1 MNTDISTKELTLDP
15 SGEGTTFDVVVIN
28 DSQFMSSFQ
37 LEISAAG
44 VESDRQWLWYQVT
57 PEVCSKKP
65 PGDQTKFQVK
75 VLRSPI
81 PGFVGLVN
89 LTVKVFSLELG
100 KEERHIL
107 RLNVMQGLGE
117 CPFRVELPTS
127 HIQTLPNNEV
137 EILVGIHNNSQ
148 KAIALILSVISPKRE
163 WLLLDNQT
171 PLNLPPQQSQ
181 NYSFTCKVP
190 EILQALAGVY
200 PFTIRCVSAN
210 HNSPVGAGSSLS
222 QLNARTTTEA
232 SCTGSIE
239 VLPTGTLEFDAFPKQ
254 QRQPALRPWLP
265 QWGIDPAVYQLEF
278 TNNSNYPQGGTVEII
293 NNPQTQDPIINEFSI
308 IPEQVS
314 LEPGEIQ
321 TVELLAYSKRPWWGL
336 GRTQTIEVGWEGK
349 VGAGS
354 LAVRPTG
361 ELTDPLQ
368 RLETKIS
375 PRVGGI
381 DELTTTRPS
390 EDYGSDSEHPQP
402 LPILELR
409 LLPIIPRWLQ
419 VAIALLILGGI
430 WWFLYAAFR
439 LNYHTAP
446 VNVVRFNG
454 LGDMAISTSND
465 QTLRGWRVQGNRL
478 RHNGWLRNLG
488 KAGRTGLYRPVD
500 NDQVAVG
507 LENGEIQIWDL
518 LRSTD
523 SPRRSLSYRRDDRV
537 MALAYSQNSQYL
549 FSAHGSGLILQW
561 YVGPTVNLTNVE
573 EPQLIQE
580 FDFAIYD
587 IAPVG
592 PRQETLAIAGRYNQ
606 LVLWDTTGGNE
617 GLRTVPYPAGGQ
629 DEYITSLA
637 TAADQPFLLATA
649 DDRGSISLW
658 NLRECLTNQS
668 ATCQII
674 DQWQAH
680 GGQPIR
686 SLALTANGC
695 YLASTGDD
703 GEVMLWPLQRSGE
716 RSTQHLAGEAI
727 ARSRYP
733 KNSLDMIAIGS
744 YLHMITGSRDHQV
757 NLHRIQ
763 QPATLCN

>member
-1 MNTDISTKELTLDP
+1 MKTDISTKDLTLYPGGKD
-15 SGEGTTFDVVVIN
+15 TTFDVVVIN
-28 DSQFMSSFQ
+28 DSDRMSSFQ

-44 VESDRQWLWYQVT
+44 VESDREWLWYTVT
-57 PEVCSKKP
+57 PQSANKP
-65 PGDQTKFQVK
+65 PGDKTEFHVK

-89 LTVKVFSLELG
+89 LTVKVFSLELMT
-100 KEERHIL
+100 EERHIL
-107 RLNVMQGLGE
+107 RLNIIESVSE
-117 CPFRVELPTS
+117 CPFRVELPTKP
-127 HIQTLPNNEV
+127 IQTLPNSQV
-137 EILVGIHNNSQ
+137 EIAFSIHNNSQ
-148 KAIALILSVISPKRE
+148 KAIAVTLSVHSSKRE
-163 WLLLDNQT
+163 WFLFDNQT
-171 PLNLPPQQSQ
+171 TFNLPPQQSQ

-190 EILQALAGVY
+190 EMHAAVAGVY
-200 PFTIRCVSAN
+200 PFTVIGQYRN
-210 HNSPVGAGSSLS
+210 QNSPPTRGH
-222 QLNARTTTEA
+222 
-232 SCTGSIE
+232 IE
-239 VLPTGTLEFDAFPKQ
+239 VLPTGNVDFDAFPK
-254 QRQPALRPWLP
+254 RQLVPARRPWLP
-265 QWGIDPAVYQLEF
+265 QWGIEPPVYQLEF
-278 TNNSNYPQGGTVEII
+278 TNNSNYSQGRTAEILEI
-293 NNPQTQDPIINEFSI
+293 TTPTFNNYPKVGGDIEPRDGENEFSI
-308 IPEQVS
+308 YPEQVN
-314 LEPGEIQ
+314 LAPGETQ
-321 TVELLAYSKRPWWGL
+321 TLELIAYSKRPWL
-336 GRTQTIEVGWEGK
+336 GIGKTQTITVKE
-349 VGAGS
+349 
-354 LAVRPTG
+354 AVVSPLTPVSRALGGLSKETTISPIADDLP
-361 ELTDPLQ
+361 LTDEHTAHSEQKGLQ
-368 RLETKIS
+368 
-375 PRVGGI
+375 
-381 DELTTTRPS
+381 
-390 EDYGSDSEHPQP
+390 
-402 LPILELR
+402 ILELR

-439 LNYHTAP
+439 LNYHAAS

-465 QTLRGWRVQGNRL
+465 QTLRGWRVRGNRL
-478 RHNGWLRNLG
+478 QPMGLLGNLG

-500 NDQVAVG
+500 NNQVAVG

-518 LRSTD
+518 LNLAD

-549 FSAHGSGLILQW
+549 FSGHGSGLILQW
-561 YVGPTVNLTNVE
+561 YLGPTLNLTNVE

-592 PRQETLAIAGRYNQ
+592 ARQETLAIAGRYNQ
-606 LVLWDTTGGNE
+606 LVLWDTTGGNQ

-637 TAADQPFLLATA
+637 TAADKPFLLATA

-680 GGQPIR
+680 QGQPIR

-703 GEVMLWPLQRSGE
+703 GEVMLWLLNSTGE
-716 RSTQHLAGEAI
+716 RSTQNMGGEAI
-727 ARSRYP
+727 ARSPSP
-733 KNSLDMIAIGS
+733 KSSLDIIAIDS
-744 YLHMITGSRDHQV
+744 YLRIITGGRDHQV
-757 NLHRIQ
+757 RLHRIQ
-763 QPATLCN
+763 QPPTPCN